1 MITHR
6 LTVQNRSIFSDPIS
20 RPKPNDKAE
29 EISHV
34 PTENT
39 ADGILKASHKSE
51 DRHATLL
58 WSQNSQKRHSYV
70 AAISSSEINLDN
82 ISNSGK
88 PSAMEEILLQDRSKE
103 STRSLN
109 GNEISTKVRNGVVN
123 ILVRVAVAVRRKFSA
138 KKLFMSL
145 TIFTNLFAY

>member
-1 MITHR
+1 MISHR
-6 LTVQNRSIFSDPIS
+6 YTEQDCFIFSDPIS
-20 RPKPNDKAE
+20 RPRPNDNAKE
-29 EISHV
+29 NSHV

-51 DRHATLL
+51 DRNATLR
-58 WSQNSQKRHSYV
+58 WSQSSQKRDSYV

-82 ISNSGK
+82 ISKSGK

-109 GNEISTKVRNGVVN
+109 GNKISTKVRIGV
-123 ILVRVAVAVRRKFSA
+123 LKYFGVAVTRKFSA
-138 KKLFMSL
+138 KKS
-145 TIFTNLFAY
+145 

>member
-1 MITHR
+1 MVFKRGVIRHR
-6 LTVQNRSIFSDPIS
+6 LTEQIFYIFSDPIS
-20 RPKPNDKAE
+20 RPRPNDKAE

-51 DRHATLL
+51 DRNATLR
-58 WSQNSQKRHSYV
+58 WSQNSQKRDSYV

-82 ISNSGK
+82 ISKSGK
-88 PSAMEEILLQDRSKE
+88 QSAMEEILLQNRSKE

-109 GNEISTKVRNGVVN
+109 DNEISTKVRNGVVN
-123 ILVRVAVAVRRKFSA
+123 ILVY
-138 KKLFMSL
+138 M
-145 TIFTNLFAY
+145 